1 MRPLVTVQDMVRITA
16 TAPMGTG
23 TMIATSKAGTSRAT
37 IAMPIAT
44 ITAETVT
51 SDAGTIALAVITDSQ
66 G

>member
-1 MRPLVTVQDMVRITA
+1 
-16 TAPMGTG
+16 MGTG

-37 IAMPIAT
+37 MAMPIAT